1 MITSTL
7 NPKAIVKNPPAS
19 LESFGRFISGGG
31 RGDSFSGISNAANK
45 IVNFNRSSS
54 GVVPITPNIGGL
66 ISSISTNIL
75 NSVDNSVRSTTNFL
89 REENQVE
96 INRLRNE
103 IYNRIESIESEIDQ
117 VRGEISKTVVN
128 TTNQISQVQPQ
139 ESISGIQ
146 TIIKTVQVQV
156 SDVLENTIKNF
167 SKDYTQKIRSF
178 DDNRPNNILT
188 KFLDLYKNAIGFINF
203 FGDGKNISKIEKNL
217 KSLRGIF
224 QESFEVAAVLRQT
237 ITKIVKQLSNLPTAS
252 PSSGGINLDVQVPGG
267 KLRQGAGPN
276 IRNVGRFAKFGAL
289 AGAGTLGVGAA
300 SSAMTGMGRAR
311 EYQESMLSVSPQGMP
326 QIQGMPDGF
335 MESLSNIVDRFSSAV
350 DGLVK
355 SAKSTSGSERGT
367 SGGGGGSPSS
377 GGSTGQQ
384 MANANVSP
392 EVNMSGLKSNFA
404 PIAQDILESGNIDPS
419 KLKDR
424 AAMGAMLAVG
434 QMETNFSYDKAYSG
448 LGGSGN
454 NMQGFLQLNRAY
466 HKVSGQKQYLD
477 YTIPKFKGDSAS
489 FTGGSRFN
497 PLVFAEKL
505 KDAKTGWDVA
515 NAIRAAGFTSNDF
528 DPLDTPE
535 EANRLTTSQV
545 EAVKK
550 IVFGNLNLNS
560 ASRTNTSAPQVT
572 AAPTKSQ
579 AAQATS
585 QAISTPVQ
593 RPPATVSLP
602 PTVVDATGAGGGSEA
617 PPSAPPTIPAAPLGG
632 GPEVPFLPTANP
644 DNFLTMYSR
653 MVYNI
658 VDA

>member
-156 SDVLENTIKNF
+156 SDVLENTVKNF

-237 ITKIVKQLSNLPTAS
+237 ITKIVKQLSNLPKAS

-311 EYQESMLSVSPQGMP
+311 EYQESMLSASPQGMP

-377 GGSTGQQ
+377 GPGGNVGAGGGVNAGGISTGTPEEKAFIATVREVEGTSGKDGYSKFFGGTQYGGDLTTKTVNEVVNLQ
-384 MANANVSP
+384 KKFLSEGRGTFGKDRSAAVGAGQFMQP
-392 EVNMSGLKSNFA
+392 EVVV
-404 PIAQDILESGNIDPS
+404 
-419 KLKDR
+419 R
-424 AAMGAMLAVG
+424 AMGLDPAKEKFTPDLQNRMMLYLAKKKRGIDVSKPLTLDDIRVLNL
-434 QMETNFSYDKAYSG
+434 EWSG
-448 LGGSGN
+448 LGPIYGQTTRTRQQSKKIYDQN
-454 NMQGFLQLNRAY
+454 LREA
-466 HKVSGQKQYLD
+466 KSGQ
-477 YTIPKFKGDSAS
+477 SA
-489 FTGGSRFN
+489 
-497 PLVFAEKL
+497 
-505 KDAKTGWDVA
+505 VA
-515 NAIRAAGFTSNDF
+515 
-528 DPLDTPE
+528 P
-535 EANRLTTSQV
+535 TTQPS
-545 EAVKK
+545 
-550 IVFGNLNLNS
+550 
-560 ASRTNTSAPQVT
+560 QVT

-579 AAQATS
+579 AAQSTS

-602 PTVVDATGAGGGSEA
+602 PTVIDATGAGGGTEA
-617 PPSAPPTIPAAPLGG
+617 PPSAPPNIPAAPLGG